1 MSTSKPYA
9 PTLAG
14 EPLAERAANE
24 SLPLAPRLLRYVM
37 AGGAAAALLA
47 GIEWIDASLRLS
59 PVFASIGE
67 RLIFTIYFS
76 LNILS
81 GALIGLAVGAAFI
94 AGNALQDKLARLA
107 GRGAVAWPHRLIA
120 ALFVCGLFAF
130 ALNQQWYA
138 HRFAISLI
146 REAEKIEPLNVPLLN
161 HERAASYLILL
172 AFVILAAILGWLARA
187 AARFPAWLK
196 FAVIAALAL
205 FAGLAYYTDARA
217 EPLLYEHSLHQLM
230 FVLATAAMMTLAA
243 VAYSSLPRLQAFW
256 SGLRPGLRRRIT
268 IAGLVVF
275 IAAVLFTFIYFDRNQ
290 NLKVQIFSR
299 TVQAKKHVQLIQWA
313 MDFDRD
319 GYSALLG
326 GGDLNDSRADI
337 NPGQTEIVADGTDNN
352 CMGGDLTYKDLEQWQ
367 RDRQFY
373 HVGWRPDARRLNII
387 YVFID
392 ALRPDHL
399 GAYGYAKPT
408 SPNLDKLA
416 AHGTV
421 FENAFTPAPNTFEAL
436 PKFMQCNYWDAHGP
450 SWTEVLA
457 LNNYNAIV
465 FPRRIVTLLRH
476 VKGMTVAPHSP
487 DGTFAGSIDTAL
499 DLLGKAPADRPFAA
513 YLYATDPHR
522 PYRQH
527 EGFDFG
533 ATDTDHYDSE
543 VAYDDHQLGRLFDWM
558 EQAGRMKDTM
568 IVIMADHGESLGERG
583 VHKHSSQLYNEQARI
598 PMIIYVPDVAPR
610 RVSAYVS
617 SIDLGATIINAV
629 GLDKDSGW
637 SQGLAGI
644 SLLPLMRDEAS
655 AHPPI
660 YAEQTTEEDS
670 PFLPPEKNLVPNG
683 KKYMVV
689 TQDGFKLIYNRDY
702 YAFELFNLRDDPRE
716 ERNLYDSLTKKA
728 AEMRALLGRY
738 IDMVQTSRPADADE
752 TQYRFGPTRGHEEG
766 DSHTGTDD

>member
-9 PTLAG
+9 PALEG
-14 EPLAERAANE
+14 EPLTERPANE
-24 SLPLAPRLLRYVM
+24 SLPLAPRLLRYAM

-47 GIEWIDASLRLS
+47 VIEWIDASLRLS
-59 PVFASIGE
+59 PVFASFGE
-67 RLIFTIYFS
+67 RLMFTAYFS

-81 GALIGLAVGAAFI
+81 GVCIGLMVGAAFI
-94 AGNALQDKLARLA
+94 AGTALQDRLARLA
-107 GRGAVAWPHRLIA
+107 ARGAVAWPHRLIA

-130 ALNQQWYA
+130 ALNQQWYV
-138 HRFAISLI
+138 HRFAMSLI
-146 REAEKIEPLNVPLLN
+146 REAEKIERLNVPLLN
-161 HERAASYLILL
+161 HERSSSYLILL
-172 AFVILAAILGWLARA
+172 AFVLFAAILGWLAHA
-187 AARFPAWLK
+187 SARFPAWLK
-196 FAVIAALAL
+196 FAFIAALAL
-205 FAGLAYYTDARA
+205 FAGLAYYADARA

-230 FVLATAAMMTLAA
+230 FVLATAAMMTLIAA
-243 VAYSSLPRLQAFW
+243 VYLSSPRLQAFW
-256 SGLRPGLRRRIT
+256 PGLRPRRRRLIA
-268 IAGLVVF
+268 IAGLIIF
-275 IAAVLFTFIYFDRNQ
+275 IAATLFTFAYFDRNQ

-313 MDFDRD
+313 LDFDRD
-319 GYSALLG
+319 GYSAFLG

-352 CMGGDLTYKDLEQWQ
+352 CIGGDLSRKDLERWK
-367 RDRQFY
+367 RDRQSHY
-373 HVGWRPDARRLNII
+373 VAPKAGARRLNVI

-399 GAYGYAKPT
+399 GAYGYSKNT

-416 AHGTV
+416 ARGAV

-436 PKFMQCNYWDAHGP
+436 PKFMQSSYWDAQLP
-450 SWTEVLA
+450 SWPEVLA
-457 LNNYNAIV
+457 QNNYNAIV

-476 VKGMTVAPHSP
+476 VKGMTVGPRSP
-487 DGTFAGSIDTAL
+487 DGTFAGSIDTAI

-598 PMIIYVPDVAPR
+598 PMIIYVPETAPR
-610 RVSAYVS
+610 RVTDYVS
-617 SIDLGATIINAV
+617 SIDLGATILNAV
-629 GLDKDSGW
+629 GLDYPKDY
-637 SQGLAGI
+637 AGV
-644 SLLPLMRDEAS
+644 SLLPMMRGEAFT
-655 AHPPI
+655 HPPV

-702 YAFELFNLRDDPRE
+702 YAFELFNLQNDPRE
-716 ERNLYDSLTKKA
+716 ERNLYDSLPETA
-728 AEMRALLGRY
+728 AELRALLGRY
-738 IDMVQTSRPADADE
+738 IDVVQASRPADADE
-752 TQYRFGPTRGHEEG
+752 TQYRFGPTRGREEG
-766 DSHTGTDD
+766 DSHTGADE

>member
-9 PTLAG
+9 PTIDG
-14 EPLAERAANE
+14 EPMAERPASE
-24 SLPLAPRLLRYVM
+24 SLPLAQRLLRYM
-37 AGGAAAALLA
+37 FAGGAAAALLA
-47 GIEWIDASLRLS
+47 LIEWVDASIRLT
-59 PVFASIGE
+59 PVFASFGE

-81 GALIGLAVGAAFI
+81 GAGIGLMVGAAFI
-94 AGNALQDKLARLA
+94 AGTALQDKLARLA
-107 GRGAVAWPHRLIA
+107 ARGAARWPHHLIA
-120 ALFVCGLFAF
+120 TLFVCGLLAF

-138 HRFAISLI
+138 HRFAMSLI
-146 REAEKIEPLNVPLLN
+146 REAEKIESLNAPLLN
-161 HERAASYLILL
+161 HERSSSYLILL
-172 AFVILAAILGWLARA
+172 AFVISAAILGWLARA
-187 AARFPAWLK
+187 SARFPVWLK
-196 FAVIAALAL
+196 FAFIAALAL
-205 FAGLAYYTDARA
+205 FAGLAYYADARA

-230 FVLATAAMMTLAA
+230 FVLATAAAMTLMAA
-243 VAYSSLPRLQAFW
+243 VYSSSPRLQAFW
-256 SGLRPGLRRRIT
+256 PGLRPTTQRLIA
-268 IAGLVVF
+268 IAGLAIF
-275 IAAVLFTFIYFDRNQ
+275 IAAVLFTFARFDRNQ

-319 GYSALLG
+319 GYSAFLG

-352 CMGGDLTYKDLEQWQ
+352 CIGGDLSRKDLERWK
-367 RDRQFY
+367 RDRQSHY
-373 HVGWRPDARRLNII
+373 VAPQAVARRLNVI

-399 GAYGYAKPT
+399 GAYGYSKNT

-416 AHGTV
+416 ARGAV

-436 PKFMQCNYWDAHGP
+436 PKFMQSSYWDAQLP
-450 SWTEVLA
+450 SWPEVLA
-457 LNNYNAIV
+457 QNNYNTIV

-487 DGTFAGSIDTAL
+487 DGTFAGSIDTAI
-499 DLLGKAPADRPFAA
+499 DLLGQAPADRPFAA

-522 PYRQH
+522 PYRKH

-558 EQAGRMKDTM
+558 EQAGRLKDTM

-583 VHKHSSQLYNEQARI
+583 VHKHSSQLYNEQSRI
-598 PMIIYVPDVAPR
+598 PMLIYVPDVAPR
-610 RVSAYVS
+610 RVTDYVS
-617 SIDLGATIINAV
+617 SIDLGATILNAA
-629 GLDKDSGW
+629 GLDYPKDY
-637 SQGLAGI
+637 AGV
-644 SLLPLMRDEAS
+644 SLLPLMRGEAFT
-655 AHPPI
+655 HPPV

-702 YAFELFNLRDDPRE
+702 YAFELFNLSNDPRE
-716 ERNLYDSLTKKA
+716 ERNLYDSLPEKA
-728 AEMRALLGRY
+728 AELHALLGRY
-738 IDMVQTSRPADADE
+738 IDVVQASRPADADE
-752 TQYRFGPTRGHEEG
+752 TQYRFGPTRGREEG
-766 DSHTGTDD
+766 DGKTDAPE